1 MSEDIVLPKKN
12 TSVQDKLICW
22 KDSLRYAIVEP
33 LTLKILRFK
42 FESQYLDVQKDP
54 LVTVY
59 IPTYNRAE
67 ILMERAVSSVLAQ
80 TYKNFELL
88 IIGDCCTD
96 KTADYVSKIK
106 DSRVRFYN
114 IPKRDYRYPPTAENH
129 WLAGPVIAANKGL
142 ELSKGK
148 WIARVDDDDTWT
160 PDHIESL
167 LHFAQEGNYE
177 FVSAQYMAERY
188 GKQRIIKGHGARDPY
203 YTRKKDTTKGPN
215 PLIGGTS
222 TWLFRSYL
230 RYIKYNINCWRKSW
244 NRVCDID
251 YSLRVFEAGARIGFL
266 PQVKSFVVP
275 RPGEETIGLDAY
287 KVDEEEKLN
296 HFKFSK

>member
-1 MSEDIVLPKKN
+1 MGDIIMTTKKN
-12 TSVQDKLICW
+12 TLAQNKLICW

-33 LTLKILRFK
+33 LTLKMLRFK

-67 ILMERAVSSVLAQ
+67 ILMERAVPSVLAQ

-96 KTADYVSKIK
+96 KTADYVSNIK
-106 DSRVRFYN
+106 DSRVRFFN
-114 IPKRDYRYPPTAENH
+114 ILERKYRYPPTVENH
-129 WLAGPVIAANKGL
+129 WLAGPVIAANKAL

-167 LHFAQEGNYE
+167 LSFAQEGNYE

-188 GKQRIIKGHGARDPY
+188 GKQRIMKGTGARDPY
-203 YTRKKDTTKGPN
+203 YTRQKEATKGPN

-230 RYIKYNINCWRKSW
+230 KFIKYNINCWRKSW
-244 NRVCDID
+244 NSNNDID
-251 YSLRVFEAGARIGFL
+251 YSLRIFKAGARIGFL
-266 PQVKSFVVP
+266 PQVKSFVIP
-275 RPGEETIGLDAY
+275 RPGEDTIGLDAY
-287 KVDEEEKLN
+287 KADGEEKLD
-296 HFKFSK
+296 HFKF